1 MIIVTKT
8 RTTQSC
14 QSCSHWGEI
23 WWHWKVS
30 IVCNCLHKV
39 RAEKFTIVCVFL
51 NKLLLTTRVT
61 PFCQSLVFTLIVFLQ
76 QPPPQSPKTQMP
88 SGGSYAF
95 QPKKVNLSKLGGG
108 GPEFGSDYTAYRPSY
123 TQPVTI
129 QTSAVQRGQQHAEM
143 LNRVQESLDNITLSP
158 RTPDQYQVT
167 RTCLIDYWENG
178 MVWKQMK
185 SNISVWLMLTTWFW
199 RFKFYLTFWIL
210 NIKMFFF
217 SS

>member
-1 MIIVTKT
+1 
-8 RTTQSC
+8 
-14 QSCSHWGEI
+14 
-23 WWHWKVS
+23 
-30 IVCNCLHKV
+30 
-39 RAEKFTIVCVFL
+39 
-51 NKLLLTTRVT
+51 
-61 PFCQSLVFTLIVFLQ
+61 
-76 QPPPQSPKTQMP
+76 MP

-178 MVWKQMK
+178 MV
-185 SNISVWLMLTTWFW
+185 
-199 RFKFYLTFWIL
+199 
-210 NIKMFFF
+210 
-217 SS
+217 